1 MFLLAGAVFGALLS
15 LFMSG
20 GYETVAMVLCEV
32 RQFGFFFFVVRTRGM
47 SFGLLWLRL
56 CHCDWRFMVCLPCV
70 IFLCSTSGV
79 FSVSC
84 LHLVNIYYI

>member
-32 RQFGFFFFVVRTRGM
+32 RQFVFFFFLWCGLEACLLVF
-47 SFGLLWLRL
+47 FG
-56 CHCDWRFMVCLPCV
+56 CGCAIV
-70 IFLCSTSGV
+70 IGV
-79 FSVSC
+79 SWSVFR
-84 LHLVNIYYI
+84 V